1 MDDIILNYYS
11 NFYKTFENHYQE
23 IKSEILT
30 KNISKTLNEFLFYT
44 PDSKGKLL
52 RSFFTYRSC
61 DLFQIPSPIKENL
74 AVGIELFQSFTL
86 IHDDLPSLDNDDF
99 RRGKPSLHKKTDEA
113 NAILIGDALALLSF
127 NIFTRN
133 IEQIIKYNLYVG
145 ILNFIN
151 FFSSSSVFS
160 LIDGQI
166 FDLYLTSKKSSKEEL
181 LKMYEKKTASF
192 FALSLS
198 TGALIKEKQDIFNQL
213 YKAGLLFGMAFQLI
227 DDIIDLEKEKKENS
241 FSFANN
247 FGIKDT
253 KKLIKNYSNDSLNI
267 LKKYDREILYP
278 FIKDYL
284 IKYLE

>member
-1 MDDIILNYYS
+1 MNDIILNYYN
-11 NFYKTFENHYQE
+11 NFYKAFENHYQE

-44 PDSKGKLL
+44 SDSKGKLL

-61 DLFQIPSPIKENL
+61 ELFQIPSPIKENL
-74 AVGIELFQSFTL
+74 AVGMELFQSFTL

-99 RRGKPSLHKKTDEA
+99 RRGKPSLHKKTGEA
-113 NAILIGDALALLSF
+113 NAILIGDALALLSL

-133 IEQIIKYNLYVG
+133 IEEIIKNNLYAG

-151 FFSSSSVFS
+151 FFSSFSVFS

-166 FDLYLTSKKSSKEEL
+166 FDLYLTSIKSSKEEL

-198 TGALIKEKQDIFNQL
+198 TGALIRENKDIFNQL
-213 YKAGLLFGMAFQLI
+213 YNAGLLFGMAFQLI
-227 DDIIDLEKEKKENS
+227 DDIIDLDKEKAENS
-241 FSFANN
+241 FSYTNN

>member
-1 MDDIILNYYS
+1 MDDIILNYYD

-61 DLFQIPSPIKENL
+61 ELLQIPSPIKENL

-86 IHDDLPSLDNDDF
+86 VHDDLPSLDNDDF
-99 RRGKPSLHKKTDEA
+99 RRGKPSLHKKIGEA
-113 NAILIGDALALLSF
+113 NAILIGDALALLSL

-133 IEQIIKYNLYVG
+133 IEQIIKNNLYSG

-151 FFSSSSVFS
+151 FFSSFSVFS

-198 TGALIKEKQDIFNQL
+198 TGALIKEKQDIFDQL

-227 DDIIDLEKEKKENS
+227 DDIIDLEKEKKEDS
-241 FSFANN
+241 FSFANT

-267 LKKYDREILYP
+267 IKKYDNEILYP

-284 IKYLE
+284 LKYLE